1 MGLGQDI
8 EHRQAIEELLPLLEA
23 MDRGAGI
30 EPERARAVSMAER
43 VLATLY
49 NEKEQ
54 REPFKL
60 DYTTFEQGKAV
71 RRTLSVRLLEER
83 HHVDGRIV
91 LRLSN
96 ECANLLLNALTV
108 NLEDAQVAAEA
119 IIEWQLKRGRIQ
131 DARGSAQWALQHS
144 IRLREH
150 IERRLLDTRR
160 DLHSVDWR
168 EEMRRMLDDALLHVR
183 TRCTVEHSIVAT
195 AREQLE
201 QLEPGSRQA
210 YQLAEIM
217 ELIETCRQQH
227 LMLERRLM
235 EAPRIFFEEQER
247 QIFTLRPPLL
257 FPHPQ
262 NDLLAPLL
270 SLPRAHVIQALDTIV
285 GACFPASAPGIFS
298 LARYLHYLLQPRR
311 EARVGSV
318 PIPSRELIDTDYD
331 QTRFTAEMIERAER
345 YLAALAAPERLSELV
360 LAVQNAGEPVA
371 VLEVLVF
378 LVMDYFDEQDS
389 TEPEKLPVYVQKT
402 DAQQF
407 WLGLLL
413 AMMSCSSRSKA
424 ERIINMLPDMQTLI
438 DAGRLIQWALRPHA
452 RPATEEE
459 YQYLVDR
466 YRDQVLFR
474 ECVQAICRGLGV
486 AVTAAGQ
493 RGVVLTPD
501 DDSVF
506 AMTAEDYR
514 RWRY

>member
-1 MGLGQDI
+1 MNEQDDTTSHTFDAEFFREPVNVLWDPQLTQQLRALLHADRLLSLQSRDEHRPPEFQHYASLSLALKLFDLIITNTGLGQDI
-8 EHRQAIEELLPLLEA
+8 EHSQAIEALLPLLGA
-23 MDRGAGI
+23 MDREAGI
-30 EPERARAVSMAER
+30 EPERERAVRMAER

-60 DYTTFEQGKAV
+60 DYTTFEQGEAV

-83 HHVDGRIV
+83 HHVDGRTV

-131 DARGSAQWALQHS
+131 EARGSAQWALQHS

-168 EEMRRMLDDALLHVR
+168 EDMRHMLDDALLHVR
-183 TRCTVEHSIVAT
+183 TRCIVEHSIVAT
-195 AREQLE
+195 TREQFE

-210 YQLAEIM
+210 YQLVEIM
-217 ELIETCRQQH
+217 DLVETCRQQH

-270 SLPRAHVIQALDTIV
+270 SLPRMLVVQTLDTIV
-285 GACFPASAPGIFS
+285 SACFPANAPGIFS
-298 LARYLHYLLQPRR
+298 LARYLHSLLEPRR
-311 EARVGSV
+311 ETRVDSV
-318 PIPSRELIDTDYD
+318 PIPSRELIDMDDD
-331 QTRFTAEMIERAER
+331 QTRFTTEMIERAEY
-345 YLAALAAPERLSELV
+345 YLTALTAPMRLSELV
-360 LAVQNAGEPVA
+360 LTAQEAGESVA
-371 VLEVLVF
+371 VIEVLVF

-389 TEPEKLPVYVQKT
+389 SEQEKLPVFVLKT
-402 DAQQF
+402 DTQQF
-407 WLGLLL
+407 WLS
-413 AMMSCSSRSKA
+413 A
-424 ERIINMLPDMQTLI
+424 I
-438 DAGRLIQWALRPHA
+438 AG
-452 RPATEEE
+452 
-459 YQYLVDR
+459 D
-466 YRDQVLFR
+466 D
-474 ECVQAICRGLGV
+474 
-486 AVTAAGQ
+486 
-493 RGVVLTPD
+493 VVVCPKQNRK
-501 DDSVF
+501 
-506 AMTAEDYR
+506 EH
-514 RWRY
+514 

>member
-1 MGLGQDI
+1 MNEQDDTTSNTFDAEFFRETANVLWDPQLTQQLRALLHADRLLSLQSRDEHRPPEFQHYASLSLALKLFDLIITNTGLGQDI
-8 EHRQAIEELLPLLEA
+8 EHSQAIEELLPLLGA
-23 MDRGAGI
+23 MDREAGI
-30 EPERARAVSMAER
+30 EPERARAVRMAER

-60 DYTTFEQGKAV
+60 DYTTFEQGEAV

-83 HHVDGRIV
+83 HHVDGRTV

-131 DARGSAQWALQHS
+131 EARGSAQWALQHS

-168 EEMRRMLDDALLHVR
+168 EEMRHMLDDALLHVR
-183 TRCTVEHSIVAT
+183 TRCIVEHSIVAT
-195 AREQLE
+195 AREQFE
-201 QLEPGSRQA
+201 QLETGSRQA

-247 QIFTLRPPLL
+247 QIFTLRSPLL

-270 SLPRAHVIQALDTIV
+270 SLPRVLVVQTLDTIV
-285 GACFPASAPGIFS
+285 SACFPASAPGIFS

-311 EARVGSV
+311 ETQVDSV
-318 PIPSRELIDTDYD
+318 PIPSRELIDMDYD
-331 QTRFTAEMIERAER
+331 QTRFTAEMIERAEH
-345 YLAALAAPERLSELV
+345 YLAALAAPKRLSELV
-360 LAVQNAGEPVA
+360 LSAQEAGEPIA
-371 VLEVLVF
+371 VIEVLVF

-389 TEPEKLPVYVQKT
+389 PEQEKLPVFVLKT
-402 DAQQF
+402 DTQQF
-407 WLGLLL
+407 WL
-413 AMMSCSSRSKA
+413 ST
-424 ERIINMLPDMQTLI
+424 I
-438 DAGRLIQWALRPHA
+438 AG
-452 RPATEEE
+452 
-459 YQYLVDR
+459 D
-466 YRDQVLFR
+466 D
-474 ECVQAICRGLGV
+474 
-486 AVTAAGQ
+486 
-493 RGVVLTPD
+493 VVVCPKQNRK
-501 DDSVF
+501 
-506 AMTAEDYR
+506 EH
-514 RWRY
+514 

>member
-1 MGLGQDI
+1 MNEQDGTPLDTFDTQFFSEPALVLWDPLLTRQLRVLLHADRLLSLQSRDDHRPPEFQHYASLSLALKLFDLIITHTGLGQDI
-8 EHRQAIEELLPLLEA
+8 EHSQAIEELLPLLEA

-30 EPERARAVSMAER
+30 EPERARAVHMAER

-49 NEKEQ
+49 NEEE
-54 REPFKL
+54 RRGPFKL
-60 DYTTFEQGKAV
+60 DYTTFEQGEAV
-71 RRTLSVRLLEER
+71 KRTLSVRLLEER
-83 HHVDGRIV
+83 HHVDGRTV

-131 DARGSAQWALQHS
+131 EARGSSQWALQHS
-144 IRLREH
+144 MRLREH

-168 EEMRRMLDDALLHVR
+168 EEMRHTLDDALLHVR

-195 AREQLE
+195 ARELRE

-210 YQLAEIM
+210 YQLAEII

-227 LMLERRLM
+227 LILERRLM

-270 SLPRAHVIQALDTIV
+270 SLPRAHVVQTLDTIV
-285 GACFPASAPGIFS
+285 SACFPASAPGMFS

-311 EARVGSV
+311 EAQVDSV
-318 PIPSRELIDTDYD
+318 PIQPRELIDTDYD
-331 QTRFTAEMIERAER
+331 QTRFTAEMVERAEH
-345 YLAALAAPERLSELV
+345 YLAALEQPKRLSEVV
-360 LAVQNAGEPVA
+360 LAAQDAGESVA

-389 TEPEKLPVYVQKT
+389 PEPEKLPVYVLKT
-402 DAQQF
+402 DTQQF
-407 WLGLLL
+407 WL
-413 AMMSCSSRSKA
+413 S
-424 ERIINMLPDMQTLI
+424 TV
-438 DAGRLIQWALRPHA
+438 AG
-452 RPATEEE
+452 
-459 YQYLVDR
+459 D
-466 YRDQVLFR
+466 D
-474 ECVQAICRGLGV
+474 
-486 AVTAAGQ
+486 
-493 RGVVLTPD
+493 VVLYPKQNRKEHQHA
-501 DDSVF
+501 S
-506 AMTAEDYR
+506 
-514 RWRY
+514 

>member
-1 MGLGQDI
+1 MNKQDDTTFNTFDAEFLGEPVNVLWDPQLTQQLRALLHADRLLSLQSSDDHRLPEFQHYASLSLALKLFDLIITNMGLGQDI

-54 REPFKL
+54 RGPFKL
-60 DYTTFEQGKAV
+60 DYTTFEQGEAV

-285 GACFPASAPGIFS
+285 SACFPASAPGIFS

-311 EARVGSV
+311 EARVDSV

-389 TEPEKLPVYVQKT
+389 TEPEKLPVSVQKT
-402 DAQQF
+402 DTQQF
-407 WLGLLL
+407 WLG
-413 AMMSCSSRSKA
+413 
-424 ERIINMLPDMQTLI
+424 PV
-438 DAGRLIQWALRPHA
+438 AGDD
-452 RPATEEE
+452 
-459 YQYLVDR
+459 V
-466 YRDQVLFR
+466 VLFPKQSR
-474 ECVQAICRGLGV
+474 KDHQHA
-486 AVTAAGQ
+486 
-493 RGVVLTPD
+493 
-501 DDSVF
+501 S
-506 AMTAEDYR
+506 
-514 RWRY
+514 